1 MHTHFFWRIFK
12 QHKSLLFIWNGLIN
26 PSLIQPRG
34 QYIELLRNKG
44 VLYDSPFFNR
54 KQYSYLMQ
62 MGSLTENK
70 GISSILFIKLICTNP
85 FFEVSVSNIRVS
97 SSHGN
102 KLENTVNTITIHIS

>member
-1 MHTHFFWRIFK
+1 MHKHFFGTIFK

-54 KQYSYLMQ
+54 NLKTVLVFDA
-62 MGSLTENK
+62 NW
-70 GISSILFIKLICTNP
+70 FIN
-85 FFEVSVSNIRVS
+85 
-97 SSHGN
+97 
-102 KLENTVNTITIHIS
+102 

>member
-1 MHTHFFWRIFK
+1 
-12 QHKSLLFIWNGLIN
+12 
-26 PSLIQPRG
+26 
-34 QYIELLRNKG
+34 
-44 VLYDSPFFNR
+44 
-54 KQYSYLMQ
+54 MQ

>member
-1 MHTHFFWRIFK
+1 MHKHFFGRIFK

-54 KQYSYLMQ
+54 NLKTVLVFDAN
-62 MGSLTENK
+62 G
-70 GISSILFIKLICTNP
+70 FIN
-85 FFEVSVSNIRVS
+85 
-97 SSHGN
+97 
-102 KLENTVNTITIHIS
+102 

>member
-1 MHTHFFWRIFK
+1 MHKHFFRKIFK

-54 KQYSYLMQ
+54 NLKTVLVFDAN
-62 MGSLTENK
+62 G
-70 GISSILFIKLICTNP
+70 FIN
-85 FFEVSVSNIRVS
+85 
-97 SSHGN
+97 
-102 KLENTVNTITIHIS
+102 